1 MVAESIEFEGKGL
14 ENFVLVGTDETMDIR
29 MYPSRGELSF
39 RGVSICNH
47 ACSVYVR
54 CLDWL
59 RNYVSAPHPQTRVL
73 FALRYYNTS
82 TSMVILEIFH
92 ILENIHRRGGDISV
106 EWQFREGDLDMEDA
120 GAEFAENTLLPFHL
134 KILPR

>member
-59 RNYVSAPHPQTRVL
+59 RNYVSAP
-73 FALRYYNTS
+73 
-82 TSMVILEIFH
+82 
-92 ILENIHRRGGDISV
+92 IHKQESFLLSGTTIRPRRWLS
-106 EWQFREGDLDMEDA
+106 
-120 GAEFAENTLLPFHL
+120 
-134 KILPR
+134 